1 MKHQFRFL
9 LAVATTAAIAAGSAA
24 AQTSGNSAASGAD
37 QSKQMQQQMMSG
49 MQQMQQMPMT
59 GDVDKDFATM
69 MRDHHKQ
76 GIEMAKMELA
86 HGKSPEMKRMAQQ
99 IIKEQQ
105 KDNAEFD
112 KWLSKQK

>member
-1 MKHQFRFL
+1 MKHQYRFL
-9 LAVATTAAIAAGSAA
+9 VAVATTVAIAAGSAA
-24 AQTSGNSAASGAD
+24 AQTSGSSATSAD

-59 GDVDKDFATM
+59 GDMDKDFATM

-112 KWLSKQK
+112 KWLTKQK